1 MIPGYAPLEKVPA
14 ELNEQ
19 LRKLFQFS
27 LAFIDGTTDTV
38 PTRDTLPPNHARF
51 YKSGST
57 YRIYFNFD
65 DVIYL
70 VALTAA

>member
-1 MIPGYAPLEKVPA
+1 MIPGFSQIDGVPA

-27 LAFIDGTTDTV
+27 FAFIDGITDTV

-51 YKSGST
+51 YKSGTT
-57 YRIYFNFD
+57 YRIYFNFED
-65 DVIYL
+65 AIYF
-70 VALTAA
+70 VALTAV